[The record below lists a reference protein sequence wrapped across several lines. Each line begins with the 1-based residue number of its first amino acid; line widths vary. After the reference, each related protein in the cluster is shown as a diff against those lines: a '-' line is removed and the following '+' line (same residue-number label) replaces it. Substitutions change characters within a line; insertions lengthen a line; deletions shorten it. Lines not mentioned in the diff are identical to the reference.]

1 MLRRQFYCITCSAI
15 ATYAVLTNMIPLG
28 YAQTPTENY
37 TPYNPSL
44 GSVQITVPWRAAH
57 ASDYVDPYVILY
69 GGVVDPNESSTG
81 TLLGSSDVWAWDSRN
96 GSWYNP
102 IPTVQMQSGNDM
114 LPQALIRAVSLPSSG
129 QILAIVGNTT
139 GTIYNGMLQKL
150 DTNSWTWSFP
160 TASLEPPARAAGFT
174 LSIVNNTVYQYGGL
188 GVGSDGHPMIGAV
201 MNGLSLMDTSAYTWT
216 TGSNGLGVTD
226 HSTCYIPAC
235 NCLVVFG
242 GTPTGSASD
251 ATSNLHT
258 YDLNLKTW
266 SLQVVAGSTDGAAPG
281 ARRLHTATCLDDK
294 MVVFG
299 GGTTQ
304 PYDSDVWY
312 LDASSY
318 PTLAWNRV
326 TVANITQGP
335 NARMGHTA
343 SLDKTSQKIYI
354 YGGWGVSATNDSNMY
369 VLDTK
374 AWSWTRVA
382 VAGYPVA
389 IPPSISSSIPV
400 SSATSDTTQPAAT
413 SSQTTT
419 TATAAT
425 KSNNTPIIVGSV
437 VGGLV
442 FLGLIA
448 LLLFCCVRKRR
459 QKASKESVPENMDGD
474 GQLPKTDKFW
484 TNNTKEKKLGS
495 AELAYGN
502 NPSDATLMTPFGNKR
517 VSQAW
522 TGTSSQRAS
531 LRPSE
536 LGDTDRVVTGVL
548 EIMSTSPTIGDSP
561 NHSNR
566 GSRDYIGSIGGG
578 YPSPLGPDSHRNSSL
593 SALGS
598 IPLVHA
604 VRGPGQVPNEITP
617 QKPNEFSF
625 PTARFSAQSNTSSV
639 PIDHLTQVSPSLI
652 SGDESGGGAPLSSS
666 MEVLRSI
673 KTNGSSMMSGG
684 SRIVPVTHS
693 YASTPWGL
701 KNRDQNE
708 LEDDKWTLGDSLSV
722 RGANAPPIRYIPP
735 SGSGNQFSVATTAT
749 TSAST
754 WNNKGSKGSVLL
766 THHQYPSS
774 NMSVPLAQKVTP
786 AQPQPLTINTVPSM
800 NLQSFGQQQN
810 DMMLYDSVSPLEMLA
825 TLGHIHDTRGID
837 GSTVPSSSG
846 SSSDNNNNN
855 SNRNNTADTTA
866 ATVATD
872 ISTTDI
878 QLSPSSS
885 GVAVVASRRNYNS
898 PAATAASS
906 ERNSLTT
913 TEDDSG
919 LSFRQTNQDST
930 IPFSSSSLEATED
943 PNDSFGVMGPLISM
957 LPRRY
962 QMEKTSPPIL
972 GPANNVI
979 FVQKKDTSSDF
990 GDARPV
996 VIKAFGRREAW
1007 ERECRTLIKLK
1018 GKHAVELLEVLTI
1031 QNEPNSLQE
1040 QNSRLSKSRGKKEKQ
1055 DDGSDDIKYV
1065 TVMERLDETLAATIR
1080 RFRNKNTS
1088 NTEWA
1093 DGPAREIARDVA
1105 ECLVWCHANDIAFCD
1120 LKPSNI
1126 MHNKHRPWKLIDFEA
1141 SRMIGQE
1148 CVGVITP
1155 RYCPPE
1161 VARATTYGLEGANG
1175 VVATASVDLW
1185 ALGCVIYELATQR
1198 PLFASSIK
1206 DETILHFVSH
1216 PSPSTPILNNGL
1228 RWNEHNELEIPHLGR
1243 LVPNEDTRHLLWI
1256 LLSRDPSKRG
1266 RASSLLKHP
1275 YFNTQRST

>member
-1 MLRRQFYCITCSAI
+1 
-15 ATYAVLTNMIPLG
+15 
-28 YAQTPTENY
+28 
-37 TPYNPSL
+37 
-44 GSVQITVPWRAAH
+44 
-57 ASDYVDPYVILY
+57 
-69 GGVVDPNESSTG
+69 
-81 TLLGSSDVWAWDSRN
+81 
-96 GSWYNP
+96 
-102 IPTVQMQSGNDM
+102 
-114 LPQALIRAVSLPSSG
+114 
-129 QILAIVGNTT
+129 
-139 GTIYNGMLQKL
+139 MLQKL

-474 GQLPKTDKFW
+474 
-484 TNNTKEKKLGS
+484 

-566 GSRDYIGSIGGG
+566 GSRDYIG
-578 YPSPLGPDSHRNSSL
+578 
-593 SALGS
+593 
-598 IPLVHA
+598 
-604 VRGPGQVPNEITP
+604 GPGQVPNEITP
-617 QKPNEFSF
+617 QKPNEF
-625 PTARFSAQSNTSSV
+625 
-639 PIDHLTQVSPSLI
+639 
-652 SGDESGGGAPLSSS
+652 
-666 MEVLRSI
+666 
-673 KTNGSSMMSGG
+673 SMMSGG

-837 GSTVPSSSG
+837 GST
-846 SSSDNNNNN
+846 
-855 SNRNNTADTTA
+855 
-866 ATVATD
+866 
-872 ISTTDI
+872 
-878 QLSPSSS
+878 
-885 GVAVVASRRNYNS
+885 
-898 PAATAASS
+898 
-906 ERNSLTT
+906 
-913 TEDDSG
+913 
-919 LSFRQTNQDST
+919 TNQDST

-1185 ALGCVIYELATQR
+1185 ALGCVIY
-1198 PLFASSIK
+1198 
-1206 DETILHFVSH
+1206 V
-1216 PSPSTPILNNGL
+1216 
-1228 RWNEHNELEIPHLGR
+1228 
-1243 LVPNEDTRHLLWI
+1243 
-1256 LLSRDPSKRG
+1256 
-1266 RASSLLKHP
+1266 SLLFHFILTKKEVI
-1275 YFNTQRST
+1275 FINLFLFF

>member
-1 MLRRQFYCITCSAI
+1 MLRHRFYCITCSAV
-15 ATYAVLTNMIPLG
+15 ATYAVLNNMIPLG
-28 YAQTPTENY
+28 YAQTPTNY
-37 TPYNPSL
+37 MPYNPSL
-44 GSVQITVPWRAAH
+44 GSIQTTVPWRAAH
-57 ASDYVDPYVILY
+57 ASDYADPYVIVY

-102 IPTVQMQSGNDM
+102 NPTIQAQSGNEM
-114 LPQALIRAVSLPSSG
+114 LPQALIRAISLPSSG

-174 LSIVNNTVYQYGGL
+174 LSIVNNTIYQYGGL

-201 MNGLSLMDTSAYTWT
+201 MNGLSLMDASAYTWT
-216 TGSNGLGVTD
+216 TGSNGLGITD

-266 SLQVVAGSTDGAAPG
+266 TLQVVPEAANGAAPG

-304 PYDSDVWY
+304 AYDSDVWY
-312 LDASSY
+312 LDAAAY
-318 PTLAWNRV
+318 PTLTWNRV
-326 TVANITQGP
+326 TMANITQGP
-335 NARMGHTA
+335 NARMGHSA
-343 SLDKTSQKIYI
+343 ALDKASQNIYI

-382 VAGYPVA
+382 VAGYPTV
-389 IPPSISSSIPV
+389 ITPSTSSSSILV
-400 SSATSDTTQPAAT
+400 SSPTPNTLQPIPIPTPTLIT
-413 SSQTTT
+413 SSSS
-419 TATAAT
+419 
-425 KSNNTPIIVGSV
+425 KTPIIVGSV
-437 VGGLV
+437 VGGVV

-448 LLLFCCVRKRR
+448 LLLFCCARKRR
-459 QKASKESVPENMDGD
+459 QKASKAVSESLGSDG
-474 GQLPKTDKFW
+474 LPKKDKYW
-484 TNNTKEKKLGS
+484 TETTKEKRGSTELG
-495 AELAYGN
+495 YD
-502 NPSDATLMTPFGNKR
+502 NPSDATLMNPFGNKR
-517 VSQAW
+517 TSQAW
-522 TGTSSQRAS
+522 TGTSSQRVS

-548 EIMSTSPTIGDSP
+548 EIITSPTAGDSP
-561 NHSNR
+561 GHSNR
-566 GSRDYIGSIGGG
+566 GSRDYIGSVQ
-578 YPSPLGPDSHRNSSL
+578 YPSPLGPESHRNSSFSGL
-593 SALGS
+593 ASV
-598 IPLVHA
+598 PLVHT
-604 VRGPGQVPNEITP
+604 RGPGQVPNEISS

-625 PTARFSAQSNTSSV
+625 Q
-639 PIDHLTQVSPSLI
+639 IDRHTQASL
-652 SGDESGGGAPLSSS
+652 SMCSEDNGAPLSSS

-673 KTNGSSMMSGG
+673 KTNGSSLMSG
-684 SRIVPVTHS
+684 SRIIPVTHT
-693 YASTPWGL
+693 YASSPWGL
-701 KNRDQNE
+701 KRDQNE
-708 LEDDKWTLGDSLSV
+708 PEDDKWTLGDSLSV
-722 RGANAPPIRYIPP
+722 RGPNAPPIRYIPP
-735 SGSGNQFSVATTAT
+735 TGSGNQFSVATTAT

-774 NMSVPLAQKVTP
+774 NMSVPLAQKVIP
-786 AQPQPLTINTVPSM
+786 AQPLTINTVPSM
-800 NLQSFGQQQN
+800 NIHSFGQQQN
-810 DMMLYDSVSPLEMLA
+810 DVMLYDSVSPLEMLA
-825 TLGHIHDTRGID
+825 TLGHVHDTRPTDSSETPSSTSNGND
-837 GSTVPSSSG
+837 TGDTAAATDLQGSTSSSG
-846 SSSDNNNNN
+846 IVGNGDTFNLPETATSSM
-855 SNRNNTADTTA
+855 
-866 ATVATD
+866 
-872 ISTTDI
+872 
-878 QLSPSSS
+878 
-885 GVAVVASRRNYNS
+885 
-898 PAATAASS
+898 
-906 ERNSLTT
+906 RNSLVT

-930 IPFSSSSLEATED
+930 IPFSSSSLEATDD
-943 PNDSFGVMGPLISM
+943 PHDALGVMGPLISM

-962 QMEKTSPPIL
+962 QIEKGLQPIL
-972 GPANNVI
+972 GPTNNVI
-979 FVQKKDTSSDF
+979 FVQQKNTLSDLGDT
-990 GDARPV
+990 RPA

-1018 GKHAVELLEVLTI
+1018 GSHAVELLEVLTI
-1031 QNEPNSLQE
+1031 QKEAGSLPE
-1040 QNSRLSKSRGKKEKQ
+1040 SKPSSSNSRGKKAEEGT
-1055 DDGSDDIKYV
+1055 DGVKYV
-1065 TVMERLDETLAATIR
+1065 TVMERLEETLATAIR
-1080 RFRNKNTS
+1080 RVRNKSSS

-1126 MHNKHRPWKLIDFEA
+1126 MHNKNMPWKLIDFEA
-1141 SRMIGQE
+1141 SRTIGQE

-1243 LVPNEDTRHLLWI
+1243 LVPDEDTRHLLWI

-1266 RASSLLKHP
+1266 NASSLLKHP
-1275 YFNTQRST
+1275 YFNAQRTT